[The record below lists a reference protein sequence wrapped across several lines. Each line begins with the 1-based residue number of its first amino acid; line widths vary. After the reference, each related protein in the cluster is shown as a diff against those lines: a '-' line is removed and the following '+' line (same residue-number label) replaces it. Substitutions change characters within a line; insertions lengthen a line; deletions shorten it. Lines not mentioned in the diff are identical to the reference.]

1 MYGSTYWT
9 NPDLPCGYQFFGYA
23 ILIFMPTC
31 TATARSVT
39 DSEIHIKDARLAS
52 LEYVARADDDDGG
65 QNSNGDMTSESFN
78 TFWALDGPV
87 SAACHSSAQTAAYTR
102 EQTRYSKGRDA
113 SKNAAAA
120 HVAGSVAGNGAGRVV
135 SYTSGLRGVALRS
148 SDVQSD
154 AQSQVYSRL
163 TPSQQQPV
171 HIPMSNV
178 LQILAR
184 PKQTAVTPHKGEGMG
199 GGQVTPGSSSEVD
212 SDCSSSAVSQQRA
225 VGVAPGLM
233 AHPLNLLLTKTS
245 SSLLEEETTWV
256 QGEGAKSGMGRL
268 EDSCNVTH
276 HMEMPRAEAVGAG
289 KSILSQAMCDVNRS
303 SKSIKKL
310 GRDTI

>member
-1 MYGSTYWT
+1 MNESHHIDWVPVDIYPHPGSSAL
-9 NPDLPCGYQFFGYA
+9 DLSPRDGASLSVYSQASSFRW
-23 ILIFMPTC
+23 
-31 TATARSVT
+31 TARSVT

-65 QNSNGDMTSESFN
+65 QNSNGVMTSESFN
-78 TFWALDGPV
+78 TLWALDGPV

-120 HVAGSVAGNGAGRVV
+120 HVAGS
-135 SYTSGLRGVALRS
+135 
-148 SDVQSD
+148 
-154 AQSQVYSRL
+154 
-163 TPSQQQPV
+163 
-171 HIPMSNV
+171 
-178 LQILAR
+178 
-184 PKQTAVTPHKGEGMG
+184 
-199 GGQVTPGSSSEVD
+199 GSSSEVD

-256 QGEGAKSGMGRL
+256 QGEGAKSGMRRL

-289 KSILSQAMCDVNRS
+289 KGILSQAMCDVNRS